1 MDLEWKRLSDIY
13 PKQTLFGDTIQLS
26 TVLQGNL
33 GDCYFLAALEHLTN
47 QPSCIKRLFVQPI
60 DTVNDAG
67 IYQVQFYINGM
78 KRSIVIDDYVPVDK
92 ETGRIAFC
100 RAINQEIWPIIL
112 EKAWAK
118 LHGSYAKS
126 IYGYPS
132 FATMHLTRMPTEDIR
147 HEKQ

>member
-1 MDLEWKRLSDIY
+1 M
-13 PKQTLFGDTIQLS
+13 F
-26 TVLQGNL
+26 
-33 GDCYFLAALEHLTN
+33 
-47 QPSCIKRLFVQPI
+47 
-60 DTVNDAG
+60 
-67 IYQVQFYINGM
+67 
-78 KRSIVIDDYVPVDK
+78 RSIVVDDYVPVDK

-132 FATMHLTRMPTEDIR
+132 FANMHLTGMPAEDII
-147 HEKQ
+147 HENQEPDDIW